1 MTLVSKVFAYLK
13 LMRLIICLSAFFMA
27 IEGYWLATR
36 GFNFSSMSPLF
47 AAIAVGSGLAFAN
60 ILNDMLDVESDKI
73 NHPHRPIP
81 TGKVSLMEA
90 GWLAGILL
98 GISLLSALLAGWRMF
113 ALVVV
118 VLVLSV
124 VYNLWAKKVP
134 ILGNFIVASSGALI
148 FATGYIVALN
158 GEFPFFPLLAS
169 LLFILA
175 REFLETV
182 SDVPGDRIGGRR
194 SISTLLGKD
203 RVLQICLV
211 LAIFS
216 VVSLIVP
223 SFRLQPFQRLLYLA
237 TVTITAILPG
247 TLFIVA
253 IWKDQ
258 ESNNIHKVVYKTR
271 LILFSSLLSFLW
283 LV

>member
-1 MTLVSKVFAYLK
+1 MIFLSKVFAYLK
-13 LMRLIICLSAFFMA
+13 LMRLIICVSAFLMA

-36 GFNFSSMSPLF
+36 GFNFASLSPLF

-60 ILNDMLDVESDKI
+60 ILNDMLDIESDKI
-73 NHPHRPIP
+73 NHPQRPIP
-81 TGKVSLMEA
+81 TGKVSLLEA
-90 GWLAGILL
+90 GWLAGLL
-98 GISLLSALLAGWRMF
+98 LAMSLLSALLSGWRMF
-113 ALVVV
+113 VLVVV

-148 FATGYIVALN
+148 FATGYVVALN
-158 GEFPFFPLLAS
+158 GEFPVFPLLAAM
-169 LLFILA
+169 LFILA

-182 SDVPGDRIGGRR
+182 SDAPGDRQAGRR
-194 SISTLLGKD
+194 SISTLWGKQ

-211 LAIFS
+211 LVILSVISLVMPAFS
-216 VVSLIVP
+216 LE
-223 SFRLQPFQRLLYLA
+223 PFQALLYLA
-237 TVTITAILPG
+237 TVILTAILPG
-247 TLFIVA
+247 TLFIIA

-258 ESNNIHKVVYKTR
+258 GSTNINKVVYKTR
-271 LILFSSLLSFLW
+271 LILFSSLISFLW